1 MECRLCVWG
10 KQTKKNDNEIF
21 KRNHTDEDGGGGGGG
36 CVPSPLGFSS
46 FPMFVVFV
54 VVSLCMCV
62 CV

>member
-1 MECRLCVWG
+1 MFGANKR
-10 KQTKKNDNEIF
+10 KKNDNEIF
-21 KRNHTDEDGGGGGGG
+21 KRNHTDEDGGGGG
-36 CVPSPLGFSS
+36 CIPSPLGFSS